1 MEKVIVYTDG
11 GSRGNPGPS
20 GIGVVICDNAGKVI
34 KEYGEYLGPR
44 FTNNEAE
51 YQAVISAFKKIK
63 SLFGKG
69 KIKSLDIEFFADSE
83 LMVKQL
89 SGEYKVLNENIQP
102 LFLLVWNAK
111 LDFGKVSFKHIPR
124 EQNKQA
130 DKWVNQALD
139 AETGN
144 NGLF

>member
-20 GIGVVICDNAGKVI
+20 GIGVVICNSAGKVI
-34 KEYGEYLGPR
+34 KEYGEFLGSR

-51 YQAVISAFKKIK
+51 YSAVISAMKKIK

-69 KIKSLDIEFFADSE
+69 KVKSLELEFFADSE
-83 LMVKQL
+83 LVVKQL
-89 SGEYKVLNENIQP
+89 NGEYKILNKNIQP
-102 LFLLVWNAK
+102 LFLLAWNAK

-130 DKWVNQALD
+130 DKWVNRAID
-139 AETGN
+139 GENG
-144 NGLF
+144 GLF

>member
-20 GIGVVICDNAGKVI
+20 GIGVVICNSKGNVI
-34 KEYGEYLGPR
+34 KEYGEFLGPR

-51 YQAVISAFKKIK
+51 YLAVISALKKIK

-83 LMVKQL
+83 LVVKQL
-89 SGEYKVLNENIQP
+89 NGEYKILNANIQP

-111 LDFGKVSFKHIPR
+111 QDFGKVSFKHIPR
-124 EQNKQA
+124 EQNKRA
-130 DKWVNQALD
+130 DKLVNQSLD
-139 AETGN
+139 GESG
-144 NGLF
+144 GLF

>member
-20 GIGVVICDNAGKVI
+20 GIGVVICDNTGKVI
-34 KEYGEYLGPR
+34 KEYGEFLGPR

-51 YQAVISAFKKIK
+51 YSAVVSAMKKIK

-69 KIKSLDIEFFADSE
+69 KMKSLELEFFADSE
-83 LMVKQL
+83 LIVKQL
-89 SGEYKVLNENIQP
+89 NGEYKILNENIQP

-111 LDFGKVSFKHIPR
+111 QDFGRVSFKHIPR

-130 DKWVNQALD
+130 DKMVNQALD
-139 AETGN
+139 AENG
-144 NGLF
+144 GLF